1 MARRARHLEEALAA
15 LRAGALVA
23 IPTETV
29 YGLAGD
35 ASRPESVARIFSLKG
50 RPADHPLIVHVA
62 SLESARAWSGAWPA
76 AAERLGRAFWPGPL
90 TLIVP
95 KAPAVLDVVTGG
107 QASVGLRVPAHPLTH
122 ALLTAFGGGLAAPS
136 ANRFGRVSPTT
147 AEHVLEEFPAIDDLL
162 VLDGGASEVGVESTI
177 VDVTGAW
184 ARILRPGRI
193 RVAQIQ
199 AVLGSAL
206 DTSLA
211 GAPRAP
217 GTLASHYAPSR
228 PTFAFAGEGLTILLQ
243 AMADAGKRV
252 GLIHHGDPIGEPLR
266 AKAVVRRVQLPAA
279 SSEVWEH
286 EFYAALRALDRD
298 GIDVIVI
305 ETPPAGPDWE
315 AVQDRLRRATAH
327 TGLAPQATA
336 APRISDS

>member
-1 MARRARHLEEALAA
+1 MARQARDLDEALAA
-15 LRAGALVA
+15 LRAGGLVA

-35 ASRPESVARIFSLKG
+35 ASRPESVARIFALKG

-62 SLESARAWSGAWPA
+62 SLEAARAWSSRWPE

-95 KAPAVLDVVTGG
+95 KAPAVLDAVTGG
-107 QASVGLRVPAHPLTH
+107 QSSVGLRVPAHPLTR
-122 ALLTAFGGGLAAPS
+122 ALLDTFGGGLAAPS

-147 AEHVLEEFPAIDDLL
+147 AQHVLDEFRAIDDLL
-162 VLDGGASEVGVESTI
+162 VLDGGACEVGVESTI
-177 VDVTGAW
+177 VDVTGAR

-193 RVAQIQ
+193 RAAQIE
-199 AVLGSAL
+199 AVLEGAL
-206 DTSLA
+206 DRSLA
-211 GAPRAP
+211 GAPRAS

-228 PTFAFAGEGLTILLQ
+228 PTFAFSGEGLAILLQ

-252 GLIHHGDPIGEPLR
+252 GLIHHGETARDPVL
-266 AKAVVRRVQLPAA
+266 AQAVVSRVQLPAA
-279 SSEVWEH
+279 APEAWEH
-286 EFYAALRALDRD
+286 DLYAALRALDRD

-305 ETPPAGPDWE
+305 ETPPTGPDWE

-327 TGLAPQATA
+327 TAPARSATGA
-336 APRISDS
+336 ATKI